1 MVNLQAEKLQLIE
14 WLVQLQDTEVIQKI
28 KALKEE
34 DVDITPLSVK
44 ELQQRALD
52 AERDI
57 ADGNV
62 TPIRDMMKENWNV

>member
-1 MVNLQAEKLQLIE
+1 MVNLQAEKLLLIE
-14 WLVQLQDTEVIQKI
+14 WLVQLQDTEVIQQI

-34 DVDITPLSVK
+34 EADIKPLSVE

-57 ADGNV
+57 AEGNV
-62 TPIRDMMKENWNV
+62 TSIQDMMKENWNV

>member
-34 DVDITPLSVK
+34 EADIIPLSVK

>member
-14 WLVQLQDTEVIQKI
+14 WLVQLQDTEVIQQI

-34 DVDITPLSVK
+34 EADITPLSVE
-44 ELQQRALD
+44 ELHQRALD

-57 ADGNV
+57 AEGNV